1 LPGAFDYHDTFALR
15 PSRMLFGATLG
26 FIGVAVAAVF
36 QCVAPR
42 SGFFDGGVAASM
54 CLVALSACAH
64 AWQRKQPV
72 AFRLGAD
79 GITTWDRSRIAH
91 YRRITGCAQWSNQL
105 LALTLLSADGR
116 ASHLLFAADA
126 VERDVFRELAV
137 RARRGAQ
144 AYL

>member
-1 LPGAFDYHDTFALR
+1 MPDNRTSRGPTLR
-15 PSRMLFGATLG
+15 A
-26 FIGVAVAAVF
+26 
-36 QCVAPR
+36 
-42 SGFFDGGVAASM
+42 GG
-54 CLVALSACAH
+54 ACAH